1 MSSSEPVVPPPGPAP
16 IGPYTPVV
24 RAGDLLFVSGQL
36 GTVDGALVAGGVGP
50 QVTAVLA
57 NLAAVL
63 GSAGATLDQVVKTTV
78 FLTDMADYEAM
89 NAAYLAG
96 FGTHRPARS
105 AVAVVALPRGAQVEI
120 EAVAHLAPVTD

>member
-1 MSSSEPVVPPPGPAP
+1 MTSPEPAVPAP

-36 GTVDGALVAGGVGP
+36 GTVDGELVAGGVGP
-50 QVTAVLA
+50 QVTAALA

-63 GSAGATLDQVVKTTV
+63 GSAGATLELVVKATV
-78 FLTDMADYEAM
+78 FLTDMADFDEM

-105 AVAVVALPRGAQVEI
+105 AVAVVALPRGARVEI
-120 EAVAHLAPVTD
+120 EAVAHIAP